1 MINIIYIEIET
12 AWRTLQSEH
21 KLVQQPILPA
31 IRVGAVSDPCG
42 VELFAGGVPQVV
54 SEFH

>member
-1 MINIIYIEIET
+1 
-12 AWRTLQSEH
+12 LQSEH